1 MELLGLSPTKL
12 QSPPM
17 ASSISSSNLEPTAA
31 RSATSKAAGSSDE
44 GDQAVKDESM
54 VMML

>member
-17 ASSISSSNLEPTAA
+17 AISISSSKLEHTAA